1 MTILYMGPITSS
13 QCPQMAD
20 TYTEEERRKERK
32 RTREKSVEC
41 GCCGDFFFQ
50 STKVEEETVTATLS
64 VLDGPES
71 WCLFVKLRTE
81 VNVQQKGCGVPPLL
95 LLLPHTHHAG
105 DMMVMLFT
113 SHTFLSCCAPALF
126 RKFGAK
132 RLIANKF
139 LLHKP
144 ASVGIIAKPLLT
156 NKWITAT

>member
-71 WCLFVKLRTE
+71 
-81 VNVQQKGCGVPPLL
+81 
-95 LLLPHTHHAG
+95 
-105 DMMVMLFT
+105 
-113 SHTFLSCCAPALF
+113 
-126 RKFGAK
+126 
-132 RLIANKF
+132 
-139 LLHKP
+139 
-144 ASVGIIAKPLLT
+144 
-156 NKWITAT
+156 